1 VAWVFLGLIAVAT
14 VATLVL
20 VFRNNQDLLNE
31 RFSCPFRKG
40 NLWQTRF
47 RRLVGFALLWRDSH
61 SVRCVPISLVCKA
74 WSDRISVGFT
84 AISGGWIIISL
95 SFRANPC
102 NPRRQA
108 ANG

>member
-1 VAWVFLGLIAVAT
+1 VFLGLIAVAT

-31 RFSCPFRKG
+31 RFTARSGRATFGR
-40 NLWQTRF
+40 QDS
-47 RRLVGFALLWRDSH
+47 RRLVGFALWRDSAH

-84 AISGGWIIISL
+84 AISGGVDHHFAIVSRPIL
-95 SFRANPC
+95 C